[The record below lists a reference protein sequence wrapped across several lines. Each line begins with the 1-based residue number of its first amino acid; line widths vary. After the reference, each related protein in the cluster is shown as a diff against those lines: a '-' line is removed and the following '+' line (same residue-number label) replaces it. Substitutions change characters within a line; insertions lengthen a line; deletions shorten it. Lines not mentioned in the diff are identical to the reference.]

1 MRPFINIIEFIA
13 NKSNLTLPDNFLIYF
28 DKFFYKDEKISD
40 VKIYKC
46 YIYIN
51 ENTYTDEETIMLKDV
66 YLKAKKIKNILK
78 MYIRKR
84 KIKNMNLFDKN
95 TDLYFNPLNKYPKSQ
110 LINLIIDNTIY
121 KFRISNLINMWLDS
135 LTKQENLF
143 CKPIIL
149 KNPYTNL
156 PFKKQNLY
164 NLFFAIHFSPY
175 IIPTLIYNFF
185 LVDFNIDLFV
195 FKYYPILKDYAIKN
209 FILNGSVSELYES
222 IHNMLYTFKRH
233 LGGIYLPNRLAYS
246 RKKFIVKE
254 LTPYLKD
261 YLISEYCCNPFK
273 KRMSYNKSKEG
284 LCIYFRENE
293 LVYIRR
299 ETDEIDE
306 TEQTEQTEQTQENNT
321 ITHYIPPPP
330 PLVIENVA
338 PPVSITSP
346 RIRRENIINLLEI
359 NRSLRRNIAEVIN
372 VAEREVFT
380 PQREIPRS
388 PIRQPSQNVRPFSL
402 NLFSNR

>member
-1 MRPFINIIEFIA
+1 MKPFINIIQFIA
-13 NKSNLTLPDNFLIYF
+13 DKHNLNLPDNFLIYF
-28 DKFFYKDEKISD
+28 DNFFYNDTKLSD

-51 ENTYTDEETIMLKDV
+51 ENTYSKEEAAMLKDI
-66 YLKAKKIKNILK
+66 YIKAKNLKNVLK
-78 MYIRKR
+78 TYIRKR
-84 KIKNMNLFDKN
+84 KISKMNIFDNNM
-95 TDLYFNPLNKYPKSQ
+95 DLYFNPLNKYPKIQ
-110 LINLIIDNTIY
+110 LTNLIINNTIY

-156 PFKKQNLY
+156 PFEKHNLY
-164 NLFFAIHFSPY
+164 NLFFAIYFSPY

-185 LVDFNIDLFV
+185 LVNFNVDLFI

-209 FILNGSVSELYES
+209 FISNGSVSELYEN
-222 IHNMLYTFKRH
+222 IHNMLHSFKHH

-273 KRMSYNKSKEG
+273 KRIAYNKSKEG
-284 LCIYFRENE
+284 LSIYFRENE
-293 LVYIRR
+293 LIYVRR
-299 ETDEIDE
+299 DTEDEDE
-306 TEQTEQTEQTQENNT
+306 DDNN
-321 ITHYIPPPP
+321 ITNYVPPPP
-330 PLVIENVA
+330 ITIENTT
-338 PPVSITSP
+338 PPPPTLPVTSP
-346 RIRRENIINLLEI
+346 RIGNRRENIINLLEI
-359 NRSLRRNIAEVIN
+359 NRTLRRNIADITQL
-372 VAEREVFT
+372 AEREVFT
-380 PQREIPRS
+380 PQRELPRS
-388 PIRQPSQNVRPFSL
+388 PNRQQTQNVRPFSL
-402 NLFSNR
+402 NLFSSRLG

>member
-1 MRPFINIIEFIA
+1 MRPFINIIQFIA
-13 NKSNLTLPDNFLIYF
+13 DKYNLTLPDNFLIYF
-28 DKFFYKDEKISD
+28 DKFFYKDEKLSD

-51 ENTYTDEETIMLKDV
+51 ENTYTKEETIMLKDI

-78 MYIRKR
+78 MYIKKN
-84 KIKNMNLFDKN
+84 KITNMNVFDKN

-110 LINLIIDNTIY
+110 LTNLIIDNTIY

-156 PFKKQNLY
+156 PFEKHNLY
-164 NLFFAIHFSPY
+164 NLFFAIYFSSY

-185 LVDFNIDLFV
+185 IVDFNIDLFV
-195 FKYYPILKDYAIKN
+195 FKYYPILKDHAIKN
-209 FILNGSVSELYES
+209 FILNGTVSELYES
-222 IHNMLYTFKRH
+222 IHNMLYTFKQH

-284 LCIYFRENE
+284 LSIYFRENE

-299 ETDEIDE
+299 DPEE
-306 TEQTEQTEQTQENNT
+306 TEEYEEDEQTQENT
-321 ITHYIPPPP
+321 TTHYIPPPP
-330 PLVIENVA
+330 PLVIENTV

-346 RIRRENIINLLEI
+346 RIRNRRENIINLLEI

-372 VAEREVFT
+372 VAERDVFT

-388 PIRQPSQNVRPFSL
+388 PIRQPPQNVRPFSL